1 MYFGGNYWMSKAFF
15 DNDTIN
21 NVIKNYLDKELA
33 VFGKFRYAYI
43 ILNKRNPAEMFAITN
58 YPDKWV
64 EIYKERNYQQID
76 PVVIFALNRVS
87 PFEWDESLS
96 VNSNVDFPK
105 IFNISKDYNV
115 VNGYTFVL
123 HDYNNRLAM
132 LSIVMISSEVVEIEK
147 RIKDHKNDLHML
159 LLDVHEKITSLYRE
173 MIRRNYQ
180 NPASGKDC
188 FSPRENEILYW
199 ASMGK
204 TYAEIATI
212 LGIKLGTVKFHIG
225 SVVKK
230 LGVMNAKHAIRLG
243 VELQLIKPIS
253 E

>member
-1 MYFGGNYWMSKAFF
+1 MSKAFF
-15 DNDTIN
+15 DNDMIN
-21 NVIKNYLDKELA
+21 NVIKNYLDRELA

-43 ILNKRNPAEMFAITN
+43 ILNKRNPVEMFVITN
-58 YPDKWV
+58 YPDKWL

-76 PVVIFALNRVS
+76 PVVIFALKRVS
-87 PFEWDESLS
+87 PFEWDENLS
-96 VNSNVDFPK
+96 VNSRVDFSK
-105 IFNISKDYNV
+105 IFDISKDYNV

-123 HDYNNRLAM
+123 HDCNNRLAM
-132 LSIVMISSEVVEIEK
+132 LSIAMISSEVVEIEK
-147 RIKDHKNDLHML
+147 SIREHKKDLHML

-173 MIRRNYQ
+173 MIIQNYQ
-180 NPASGKDC
+180 NPASGIDC

-204 TYAEIATI
+204 TYPEIATI

-230 LGVMNAKHAIRLG
+230 LGVLNAKHAIRLG
-243 VELQLIKPIS
+243 VELQLIKPVS
-253 E
+253 K

>member
-1 MYFGGNYWMSKAFF
+1 M
-15 DNDTIN
+15 
-21 NVIKNYLDKELA
+21 
-33 VFGKFRYAYI
+33 
-43 ILNKRNPAEMFAITN
+43 
-58 YPDKWV
+58 
-64 EIYKERNYQQID
+64 
-76 PVVIFALNRVS
+76 
-87 PFEWDESLS
+87 S
-96 VNSNVDFPK
+96 VNSNVDFSK

-180 NPASGKDC
+180 NPESGKDC
-188 FSPRENEILYW
+188 FSPRQNEILYW

>member
-1 MYFGGNYWMSKAFF
+1 MLKAFF

-43 ILNKRNPAEMFAITN
+43 ILNKRNPAEMYAITN

-64 EIYKERNYQQID
+64 DIYKERNYQQID

-87 PFEWDESLS
+87 PFEWDKSLS
-96 VNSNVDFPK
+96 VNSNIDFSK
-105 IFNISKDYNV
+105 IFNVSKNYNV

-123 HDYNNRLAM
+123 HDYNNHLAM
-132 LSIVMISSEVVEIEK
+132 LSIVMLSSEVVEIEK
-147 RIKDHKNDLHML
+147 KIKEHKNDLHML

-173 MIRRNYQ
+173 MIIRNYQ
-180 NPASGKDC
+180 NPARGKDC

-204 TYAEIATI
+204 TYSEIATI

>member
-1 MYFGGNYWMSKAFF
+1 MSKAFF

-21 NVIKNYLDKELA
+21 NVIKNYLDRELA
-33 VFGKFRYAYI
+33 VFGEFRYAYI
-43 ILNKRNPAEMFAITN
+43 ILNKRNPAELFAITN
-58 YPDKWV
+58 YPDQWV

-96 VNSNVDFPK
+96 IN
-105 IFNISKDYNV
+105 YNV

-132 LSIVMISSEVVEIEK
+132 LSIMMVSSEVVEIK
-147 RIKDHKNDLHML
+147 KKIKEHKNDLHML

-173 MIRRNYQ
+173 MIRQNYQ
-180 NPASGKDC
+180 NPASGKEC

-204 TYAEIATI
+204 TYSEIATI

-243 VELQLIKPIS
+243 VELQLIKPVS
-253 E
+253 K